1 MKAIFAAVL
10 CLAAVIDQTGTASA
24 QYYWPRGYGPGGWSP
39 PEPYYDQ
46 LNPRNQPMGW
56 GDPYPAA
63 QLPNDRL
70 ACTHRNHRPINGWC
84 QRTR

>member
-1 MKAIFAAVL
+1 MKMIFAAAL
-10 CLAAVIDQTGTASA
+10 CIAAIIGQISTASA

-56 GDPYPAA
+56 SEPYPATK
-63 QLPNDRL
+63 LRDGRL
-70 ACTHRNHRPINGWC
+70 SCTHPNYRAINGRC
-84 QRTR
+84 QRVW